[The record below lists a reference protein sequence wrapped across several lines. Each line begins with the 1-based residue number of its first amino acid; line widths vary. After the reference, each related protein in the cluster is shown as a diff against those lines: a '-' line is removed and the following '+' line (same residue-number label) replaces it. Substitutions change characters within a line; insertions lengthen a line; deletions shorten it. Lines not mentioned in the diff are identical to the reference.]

1 MIPQTIRRWG
11 PSGESVLSPPA
22 RGGRGRAQP
31 GGTGLPALP
40 KARTTTVGS
49 RPPARQGVA
58 PSRVDLMIIAQDEE
72 DVMEE
77 EEQEMTN
84 HTDHRDGDDADV
96 ESNSLDSL
104 SSSSSTYMRHHR
116 YEDPYTA
123 YQLISDP
130 YDRHREIERQQRFIS
145 DCKRLGRPFI
155 PSGGRALER
164 PTRYLLGDCVAA
176 LYRTVARD
184 WAETDPMV
192 ISTAEDLVVVYM
204 KRNRV
209 RNTGT
214 LLRYMNASL
223 KRSEAVRTFGL
234 QKVPEG
240 WDVLTDDGYIMYT
253 FKPPWVRQRRFLP
266 DQIVVRK
273 AH

>member
-1 MIPQTIRRWG
+1 MIPQLIRRWG
-11 PSGESVLSPPA
+11 PYGDQTLPPVL
-22 RGGRGRAQP
+22 RGGRGRSQSA
-31 GGTGLPALP
+31 GTGLPAVP
-40 KARTTTVGS
+40 HAKIITGGNRS
-49 RPPARQGVA
+49 PAREGVG
-58 PSRVDLMIIAQDEE
+58 PSRVDLMILPQEE
-72 DVMEE
+72 MDVMVEE
-77 EEQEMTN
+77 EEANNTSGN
-84 HTDHRDGDDADV
+84 RDADDAGVD
-96 ESNSLDSL
+96 SNSLDSL
-104 SSSSSTYMRHHR
+104 SSSSSAYMRHHR
-116 YEDPYTA
+116 YEDPHTA

-145 DCKRLGRPFI
+145 DSKRLGRPFI
-155 PSGGRALER
+155 PSGGRALEK

-184 WAETDPMV
+184 WPETDPMV

-209 RNTGT
+209 RSTGT
-214 LLRYMNASL
+214 VLRYMNASL

-240 WDVLTDDGYIMYT
+240 WDVLTDDGHIMYT

-266 DQIVVRK
+266 DHFVVRK